1 MSWVIS
7 TSCCSCYPAGFEDP
21 WVARTP
27 YLILAAPA
35 RCTLGTGACF
45 VLLWMPRFVLRCHDR
60 LSLGETRGKL
70 FQALCWTQGSH
81 RAQSCKWWGPS
92 RAGRRNTLQTCNAA
106 VLGAR
111 HPAWSQQTALE
122 KCTASA
128 ESLVTQGGCQYSER
142 APSSFSAQPCWSELR
157 QQRGEV
163 VVHSVPPCH
172 TARGEARPSGCR
184 CSVLLPLLVVWGIKG
199 RWYSALAPLFLAFLS
214 ENEPFR
220 VNSVQFLRTNLL
232 LP

>member
-1 MSWVIS
+1 MSRVIS
-7 TSCCSCYPAGFEDP
+7 SSCCSCYPAGFEDP

-60 LSLGETRGKL
+60 LSLGEMQGKL

-81 RAQSCKWWGPS
+81 RAQSCKWRGPS
-92 RAGRRNTLQTCNAA
+92 RAGRRNTLQTCDAA

-122 KCTASA
+122 SAQLLLKAWWHRGDVNTQNVLPARLVHSRAGLSSGSSEGRWWCTASLPA
-128 ESLVTQGGCQYSER
+128 
-142 APSSFSAQPCWSELR
+142 
-157 QQRGEV
+157 
-163 VVHSVPPCH
+163 
-172 TARGEARPSGCR
+172 ARREEKRVLQAL
-184 CSVLLPLLVVWGIKG
+184 CSVLLPLLVVRGIKG
-199 RWYSALAPLFLAFLS
+199 RWYSALAPLFLSFLS

-220 VNSVQFLRTNLL
+220 VNSAQFLTTNLL